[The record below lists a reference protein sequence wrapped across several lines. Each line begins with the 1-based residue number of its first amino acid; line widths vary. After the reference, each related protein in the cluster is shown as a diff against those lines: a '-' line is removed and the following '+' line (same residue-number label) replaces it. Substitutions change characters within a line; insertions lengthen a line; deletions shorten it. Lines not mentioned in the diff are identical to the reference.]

1 MTDRPLDI
9 DPADGA
15 AGGPSDFPAISDYAF
30 LSDCETN
37 CLIAPDGS
45 VEWMCLPRPD
55 APSVFA
61 AMLDRGAGSFR
72 VGPVG
77 VSVPSARR
85 YLPGTLVLETTWQT
99 STGWLVVRDALVV
112 GPWHD
117 VEHRSGSHRRAPT
130 DDDARHCLLRTVEC
144 TYGTIDLSVDCEP
157 MFDYARAAPVWAYL
171 DDGYDELRA
180 TPESASE
187 QLEADGPTIRLI
199 SSLRFG
205 VEGRSAIARTKMK
218 AGDKHFV
225 ALSFSELT
233 VPNTVEEAEHRMSHT
248 EGFWREWLTQGS
260 FPDHP
265 WRSYLQTSALALK
278 GLTYAP
284 TGALIAAA
292 TTSLPET
299 PGGQRNWDYRYS
311 WIRDST
317 FALWGLYTLGFDRE
331 ADDFFYFIHDVS
343 KDNPESLQI
352 MYGIGG
358 EQTLTESTLDQ
369 LTGYQGAR
377 PVRIGNGAFDQQQHD
392 LWGALLDSIYLHS
405 RSRQRPPEE
414 LWPIVVAQVQAAIDH
429 WDEPDSGM
437 WEMRSEPQ
445 HFVSSKVMCW
455 VALDR
460 GVRIATARGAADE
473 AEQWQKIADEI
484 HADVLANGLDSR
496 GVFVQRYGAD
506 ALDASVLLMPLVRFL
521 PADDERIRTTV
532 LTIADELSEDGMVL
546 RYRTEEIDDGLTG
559 LEGAFTICSFWMVS
573 ALVEIGEPDRAERL
587 CRRLLSHASPLGLY
601 GEEIEPHTGRHLGN
615 FPQAFTHLAL
625 INAVTHVIGAFR
637 PGDGGSR
644 FIPANQRS

>member
-1 MTDRPLDI
+1 MLDEEEI
-9 DPADGA
+9 IPAD
-15 AGGPSDFPAISDYAF
+15 STFPAISDYAF

-45 VEWMCLPRPD
+45 VEWMCIPRPD
-55 APSVFA
+55 SPSAFA
-61 AMLDRGAGSFR
+61 ALLDRGAGAFR
-72 VGPVG
+72 VGPMG

-99 STGWLVVRDALVV
+99 PTGWLVVRDALVI
-112 GPWHD
+112 GKWHD
-117 VEHRSGSHRRAPT
+117 VEHRSDIHRRAPT
-130 DDDARHCLLRTVEC
+130 DDDARHCLLRMVQC
-144 TYGTIDLSVDCEP
+144 TYGTVDLSVDCEP
-157 MFDYARAAPVWAYL
+157 MFGYARRAPAWEYAQE
-171 DDGYDELRA
+171 GYDELWA
-180 TPESASE
+180 TGGT
-187 QLEADGPTIRLI
+187 DNGPGEPKDPKVRLV

-205 VEGRSAIARTKMK
+205 IEGRSAIARTKMN
-218 AGDKHFV
+218 AGDRHFV
-225 ALSFSELT
+225 AMSFSELS
-233 VPNTVEEAEHRMSHT
+233 VPHTLDEAENRMAHT
-248 EGFWREWLTQGS
+248 ESFWREWLTQGS

-265 WRSYLQTSALALK
+265 WRSFLQTSALALK
-278 GLTYAP
+278 GLTYSP

-292 TTSLPET
+292 TTSLPES
-299 PGGQRNWDYRYS
+299 PGGERNWDYRYS
-311 WIRDST
+311 WIRDTT

-343 KDNPESLQI
+343 KDKPESLQI

-358 EQTLTESTLDQ
+358 ERTLTESTLDH
-369 LTGYQGAR
+369 LTGYMGAR
-377 PVRIGNGAFDQQQHD
+377 PVRIGNDAFDQKQHD
-392 LWGALLDSIYLHS
+392 VWGALLDSIYLHS
-405 RSRQRPPEE
+405 RSRKRPPEE
-414 LWPIVVAQVQAAIDH
+414 LWPIVVAQVQSAIDH
-429 WDEPDSGM
+429 WAEPDSGM
-437 WEMRSEPQ
+437 WEIRGEPQ

-460 GVRIATARGAADE
+460 GVRLAKVRGAADE

-484 HADVLANGLDSR
+484 HADVLANGLDKR
-496 GVFVQRYGAD
+496 GVFVQRYGSD

-521 PADDERIRTTV
+521 PPDDDRIRATV
-532 LTIADELSEDGMVL
+532 LAIADELTEDNMVL
-546 RYRTEEIDDGLTG
+546 RYRTQETDDGMRG
-559 LEGAFTICSFWMVS
+559 VEGAFTICSFWMVS
-573 ALVEIGEPDRAERL
+573 ALVEIGQIGRAERL

-644 FIPANQRS
+644 FRPANQRG